1 MELLLS
7 GTCVRAGCDTQKFH
21 PPLQRLPNIWR
32 TICLLLRSNSM
43 DHCRTAIGRNRWTPA
58 NGRDEPDTD
67 MNPRVVLTKK
77 CVLIETVEFA
87 KPQCVACESHVYPF
101 RLPALLRASLF
112 PNSGSS
118 AS

>member
-1 MELLLS
+1 MAVLK
-7 GTCVRAGCDTQKFH
+7 A
-21 PPLQRLPNIWR
+21 
-32 TICLLLRSNSM
+32 
-43 DHCRTAIGRNRWTPA
+43 
-58 NGRDEPDTD
+58 
-67 MNPRVVLTKK
+67 VLTKK
-77 CVLIETVEFA
+77 SVLIETVEFA